1 MIPIF
6 AKKINMKPKITQQF
20 TVGVTEEVYQRVLG
34 LIGQKKMADW
44 LREAIEV
51 YLDVLENTSEDVR
64 VPEKV

>member
-1 MIPIF
+1 
-6 AKKINMKPKITQQF
+6 MKPKITQQF

-64 VPEKV
+64 VPEMV

>member
-1 MIPIF
+1 
-6 AKKINMKPKITQQF
+6 MKPKITQQF
-20 TVGVTEEVYQRVLG
+20 TVGVTEEVYQRVLR

>member
-1 MIPIF
+1 
-6 AKKINMKPKITQQF
+6 MKPKITQQF

>member
-1 MIPIF
+1 
-6 AKKINMKPKITQQF
+6 MKPKITQQF

-34 LIGQKKMADW
+34 VIGQKKMADW

>member
-6 AKKINMKPKITQQF
+6 AKKIDMKPKITQQF

>member
-6 AKKINMKPKITQQF
+6 AKKNDMKPKITQQF